1 VPADWTV
8 VSDLPSIGN
17 GSFFSTTPSF
27 WGTLAVGKYSASTVK
42 FEDNDITVYTI
53 KAAADT
59 VSPMAIAAGKILG
72 FYSAKF
78 GPLPSHQFH
87 IIEAPDANWTSNW
100 SMGSLLLPT
109 SQFRKDFDLPALAR
123 TIAHQW
129 FPLKF
134 STADPVNDAWLTD
147 GMAVFAS
154 LLYGERNLSPAES
167 QDQIDKALVK
177 ALAYEGN
184 MSVRQAGGADKGSL
198 EYHSLVE
205 YKGAYV
211 FRMLRWVIG
220 NDKFDV
226 LLSRYAEQFKDKPVS
241 GAAFAKLTS
250 EVAGDDMAYFFDQW
264 VNSSGVPQL
273 DASYQVLRIK
283 NGYTINGEIKQDLD
297 LFRMPVELVIQ
308 TDDEPEYKRVDVVG
322 PNSDFSVNT
331 LRKPKP
337 GGINIDPRKQILRMS
352 PDIRVAVMINRG
364 EEAAG
369 ELRFND
375 AVDAYQQALELQ
387 GTSSLASFR
396 MAEARFE
403 LGDVQSAAQLFRDSL
418 EGDLK
423 PKWLEVWAHINL
435 GKIYDVRG
443 GQRERATAEYQ
454 KAINT
459 GDDSYGAQA
468 TAREYLNTPFRQAP
482 SN

>member
-1 VPADWTV
+1 
-8 VSDLPSIGN
+8 
-17 GSFFSTTPSF
+17 
-27 WGTLAVGKYSASTVK
+27 
-42 FEDNDITVYTI
+42 
-53 KAAADT
+53 
-59 VSPMAIAAGKILG
+59 
-72 FYSAKF
+72 
-78 GPLPSHQFH
+78 
-87 IIEAPDANWTSNW
+87 
-100 SMGSLLLPT
+100 
-109 SQFRKDFDLPALAR
+109 
-123 TIAHQW
+123 
-129 FPLKF
+129 
-134 STADPVNDAWLTD
+134 
-147 GMAVFAS
+147 
-154 LLYGERNLSPAES
+154 
-167 QDQIDKALVK
+167 
-177 ALAYEGN
+177 
-184 MSVRQAGGADKGSL
+184 
-198 EYHSLVE
+198 
-205 YKGAYV
+205 
-211 FRMLRWVIG
+211 
-220 NDKFDV
+220 
-226 LLSRYAEQFKDKPVS
+226 
-241 GAAFAKLTS
+241 
-250 EVAGDDMAYFFDQW
+250 MAYFFDQW

-369 ELRFND
+369 VLRFND

>member
-1 VPADWTV
+1 
-8 VSDLPSIGN
+8 
-17 GSFFSTTPSF
+17 
-27 WGTLAVGKYSASTVK
+27 
-42 FEDNDITVYTI
+42 
-53 KAAADT
+53 
-59 VSPMAIAAGKILG
+59 
-72 FYSAKF
+72 
-78 GPLPSHQFH
+78 
-87 IIEAPDANWTSNW
+87 
-100 SMGSLLLPT
+100 
-109 SQFRKDFDLPALAR
+109 
-123 TIAHQW
+123 
-129 FPLKF
+129 
-134 STADPVNDAWLTD
+134 
-147 GMAVFAS
+147 
-154 LLYGERNLSPAES
+154 
-167 QDQIDKALVK
+167 
-177 ALAYEGN
+177 
-184 MSVRQAGGADKGSL
+184 
-198 EYHSLVE
+198 
-205 YKGAYV
+205 
-211 FRMLRWVIG
+211 MLRWVIG